1 MKEFPRVSGIRAG
14 AGWAGCLLLSGCL
27 SYPQDVTQTGPL
39 DQVQVTLEEGYFS
52 HHQPRDGEGDAPPA
66 LLGGL
71 PDGLEQDLMPR
82 LEVGSQA
89 VPERFDLDVEK
100 LPARAFFMGLVEGTG
115 YNMVVHPDVSGSIS
129 LHLRDVSFEE
139 VMEIVRDSY
148 DFEYRRQGNL
158 FQVLP
163 RGLRTEIFHLDYLS
177 VQRAGRS
184 ETRVSGGSISDAGS
198 SSNNRNDASTQ
209 GSSSGTTTATVGTRI
224 ETENLADFWRELQ
237 DTLTTIIGA
246 ADGRH
251 VIVTPQTGLVVVRA
265 MPGELRSVADY
276 LKRSQLVLQRQVIL
290 EAKIL
295 EVSLSD
301 GYQQGINWAQILQV
315 GSASK
320 TITLTQDAP
329 LLFNTDNIGG
339 VFGAAFNIG
348 DFAALVELLETQG
361 TVQVLSSPRVATVNN
376 QKAVIKVGTDEF
388 FVTDVSSTTTTGT
401 ATTTTPSVTLTPFFS
416 GIALDVTP
424 QISHD
429 GDITLHVH
437 PTISEVTD
445 QTKVVTVGADNFT
458 LPLALSSIRE
468 SDSIVRARSGQVVV
482 IGGLMQN
489 RAVDTNAA
497 TPGVSELPWVGN
509 LFRQKRYS
517 AVKSELVILLRPMLA
532 GAESWQGMLSESQQH
547 YQGMRDALYPGA
559 SR

>member
-1 MKEFPRVSGIRAG
+1 MNDSFRSDRCLRG
-14 AGWAGCLLLSGCL
+14 ALWVVCMLLSGCM
-27 SYPQDVTQTGPL
+27 SYPQDVTQTRPL
-39 DQVQVTLEEGYFS
+39 DQVQEVLAGS
-52 HHQPRDGEGDAPPA
+52 HRSHDVAKEAATEPT

-71 PDGLEQDLMPR
+71 PAGLEQELLPR
-82 LEVGSQA
+82 IELGGDAE
-89 VPERFDLDVEK
+89 PERFDIAVDR
-100 LPARAFFMGLVEGTG
+100 LPARAFFMGLVDGTAF
-115 YNMVVHPDVSGSIS
+115 NMVVHPDVSGTIS
-129 LHLRDVSFEE
+129 LQLRDVSFEE
-139 VMEIVRDSY
+139 VMDIVRDTY

-158 FQVLP
+158 YQVLP

-184 ETRVSGGSISDAGS
+184 ETRVSGGSIADANTGS
-198 SSNNRNDASTQ
+198 SDSEDSSS
-209 GSSSGTTTATVGTRI
+209 SSSGNTSATVGTRI
-224 ETENLADFWRELQ
+224 QTENLADFWRELQ
-237 DTLTTIIGA
+237 DTLTTIIGNV
-246 ADGRH
+246 DGRQ

-276 LKRSQLVLQRQVIL
+276 LERSQLVLQRQVVL

-301 GYQQGINWAQILQV
+301 GYQQGINWAQIFEV
-315 GSASK
+315 GQASN
-320 TITLTQDAP
+320 TITLSQTSP

-361 TVQVLSSPRVATVNN
+361 TVQVLSNPRVATVNN

-424 QISHD
+424 QISHE

-489 RAVDTNAA
+489 RALDTNAA
-497 TPGVSELPWVGN
+497 TPGVSEVPWVGN

-532 GAESWQGMLSESQQH
+532 DSENWQGMLQESQKS
-547 YQGMRDALYPGA
+547 YQGMREALYPGA
-559 SR
+559 AR